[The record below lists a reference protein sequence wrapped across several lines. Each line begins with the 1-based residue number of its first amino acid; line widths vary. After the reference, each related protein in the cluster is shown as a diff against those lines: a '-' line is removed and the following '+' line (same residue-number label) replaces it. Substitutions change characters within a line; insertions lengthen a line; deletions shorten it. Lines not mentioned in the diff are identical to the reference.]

1 MSEEAHEPFL
11 ISREAPKKLFELDSS
26 HRKTVIIKDLDVSQK
41 ARIYNLTCDEL
52 IIENCTFNL
61 YFRLEQ
67 CKIHSLEIINTTFE
81 NVLSFGRG
89 SQIEQIHLNTVKVS
103 MSLNSYCRF
112 TRFNCYGLHTKELK
126 LLNREGGDGQNLE
139 EISIYLQDNNIENT
153 NISVFQRDIEVELKN
168 NVLKTFFI
176 KETKQLSFII
186 SNNNA
191 LDKVT
196 LVDVNNVQFNGLY
209 ESPIGKLELNGCGIS
224 QFTNYLERGDE
235 DYFEDNRIG
244 EIHLNSCTA
253 LKKINLDI
261 PRPLKLYIEECKF
274 DQPFLISSIYK
285 DIHITPTY
293 VSIGDK
299 NSGDILIEHFNIYL
313 SFWGTNFSNITIKR
327 SGINALEF
335 ETFVNHGKI
344 NFIDSKTALPNF
356 VKANSDTNYLTAKD
370 SILDNINFH
379 FFDLNT
385 FRHIQFINTNIL
397 GMKLFH
403 YPIKLANYSE
413 NLNLLPCLVD
423 ERDFNIN
430 AKFAYNQFRLLAERN
445 GDTDKSVE
453 YRALE
458 LNYLRRTKSNE
469 ADRMLLLLNEISNWH
484 GRNWLLGVFFTLI
497 AGMISFV
504 AYQAS
509 LHMFAFC
516 DLNWLGDYIRYI
528 ATYPKL
534 QLDGYTEN
542 ANFLTDI
549 ARLFGII
556 FMGYGIFQ
564 TISAF
569 RKYSRK

>member
-1 MSEEAHEPFL
+1 MPEETHEPF
-11 ISREAPKKLFELDSS
+11 IVSSEAPSRLSELHSS
-26 HRKTVIIKDLDVSQK
+26 HRKTVIIKNLDFGQK
-41 ARIYNLTCDEL
+41 ARLYNLTCDVL
-52 IIENCTFNL
+52 IIKNCTFNL
-61 YFRLEQ
+61 YFRLEN
-67 CKIHSLEIINTTFE
+67 CKILSIEIRNTTFE
-81 NVLSFGRG
+81 NVLSFGRE
-89 SQIEQIHLNTVKVS
+89 SQIGQIYLNTVKVFN
-103 MSLNSYCRF
+103 SLNSYCRF
-112 TRFNCYGLHTKELK
+112 THFNCYELHAKELN
-126 LLNREGGDGQNLE
+126 LINREGEYAKNLE
-139 EISIYLQDNNIENT
+139 EIYIYLQDNNIKST
-153 NISVFQRDIEVELKN
+153 NISVFERDIEVELKN
-168 NVLKTFFI
+168 NIFKNFLV

-186 SNNNA
+186 RDNNVLNN
-191 LDKVT
+191 VT
-196 LVDVNNVQFNGLY
+196 LNDINNLQFNGLY

-299 NSGDILIEHFNIYL
+299 NSGDILIEHFNIHL

-469 ADRMLLLLNEISNWH
+469 ADRMLLLLNEVSNWH
-484 GRNWLLGVFFTLI
+484 GRNWLLGVAFTLI
-497 AGMISFV
+497 ASMISFV

-509 LHMFAFC
+509 LHIFDFF
-516 DLNWLGDYIRYI
+516 DSNWPREYVRYI

-534 QLDGYTEN
+534 QLDGYSEN

>member
-1 MSEEAHEPFL
+1 MSEEVNEPFL
-11 ISREAPKKLFELDSS
+11 VSSEAPKKFFELDSS
-26 HRKTVIIKDLDVSQK
+26 HRKTVIIKDLDFGQK
-41 ARIYNLTCDEL
+41 ARIYNLTCDVL

-61 YFRLEQ
+61 YFRLEH
-67 CKIHSLEIINTTFE
+67 CKILSLDIRNTKFE

-89 SQIEQIHLNTVKVS
+89 SQIEQIYLNTVKVS

-112 TRFNCYGLHTKELK
+112 TRFNCYRLHTKALK
-126 LLNREGGDGQNLE
+126 LFNREGGSGKNLE
-139 EISIYLQDNNIENT
+139 EIYIYLQDSNIKNT
-153 NISVFQRDIEVELKN
+153 NISIVERDIEVEVKN
-168 NVLKTFFI
+168 NVLKNFLI
-176 KETKQLSFII
+176 NETRQLAFII
-186 SNNNA
+186 RDNNE

-196 LVDVNNVQFNGLY
+196 FNEINTVQFNGLY
-209 ESPIGKLELNGCGIS
+209 ESPIGKLELTGCGIS
-224 QFTNYLERGDE
+224 QLTNYLERGDE
-235 DYFEDNRIG
+235 DYFEDNKIG
-244 EIHLNSCTA
+244 EVHLNSCTTI
-253 LKKINLDI
+253 KKISLEI
-261 PRPLKLYIEECKF
+261 PRPLALYVEECKF
-274 DQPFLISSIYK
+274 DQPLLISSVYK
-285 DIHITPTY
+285 DIHITPTTF
-293 VSIGDK
+293 VIGEK
-299 NSGDILIEHFNIYL
+299 NSGDILIEIINVNL
-313 SFWGTNFSNITIKR
+313 SFLGTNFSNITVKG

-344 NFIDSKTALPNF
+344 NFIDSKTASLNF
-356 VKANSDTNYLTAKD
+356 IKANRDTNYLTAKD

-379 FFDLNT
+379 FFDLKT

-403 YPIKLANYSE
+403 YPARLVNYSE
-413 NLNLLPCLVD
+413 NLNILPSLED

-453 YRALE
+453 YRSLE

-469 ADRMLLLLNEISNWH
+469 ADRMLLLLNEVSNWH

-509 LHMFAFC
+509 LNIFAFC
-516 DLNWLGDYIRYI
+516 DLNWPAEYIRYI

-534 QLDGYTEN
+534 QLVGYAEN
-542 ANFLTDI
+542 SNFLTDI

>member
-1 MSEEAHEPFL
+1 MPEETHDPF
-11 ISREAPKKLFELDSS
+11 IVSIEAPSKLSELHNS
-26 HRKTVIIKDLDVSQK
+26 HRKIVIIKDLDFSQK

-67 CKIHSLEIINTTFE
+67 CKILSLEIRNTTFE

-126 LLNREGGDGQNLE
+126 LLNREGVSEKNLE
-139 EISIYLQDNNIENT
+139 EIYIYLQDSNIKST
-153 NISVFQRDIEVELKN
+153 NISIVEREIEVEVIN
-168 NVLKTFFI
+168 NKLKTFLI
-176 KETKQLSFII
+176 NDTKQLSFII
-186 SNNNA
+186 RDNNEF
-191 LDKVT
+191 DKVT
-196 LVDVNNVQFNGLY
+196 FNDINNVQFNGLY
-209 ESPIGKLELNGCGIS
+209 ESSIGKLELNGCGLS

-244 EIHLNSCTA
+244 EIHLNSCTTI
-253 LKKINLDI
+253 KKIGLDI
-261 PRPLKLYIEECKF
+261 PRPLELYVEECKF

-299 NSGDILIEHFNIYL
+299 NSGDILIEHFNVNL
-313 SFWGTNFSNITIKR
+313 SFLGTNFSNITIKR

-356 VKANSDTNYLTAKD
+356 IKANRDTNYLTAKD

-403 YPIKLANYSE
+403 YPIRLANYSE
-413 NLNLLPCLVD
+413 NLNILPCLD
-423 ERDFNIN
+423 EERDFNIN

-469 ADRMLLLLNEISNWH
+469 ADRILLLLNEVSNWH

-497 AGMISFV
+497 AGLISFV
-504 AYQAS
+504 LYQAS
-509 LHMFAFC
+509 LNMFAFC
-516 DLNWLGDYIRYI
+516 DLNWPADYIRYI

-534 QLDGYTEN
+534 QLDGYAEN

-549 ARLFGII
+549 ARLIGII

-569 RKYSRK
+569 RKYSKK

>member
-1 MSEEAHEPFL
+1 MPEETHEPF
-11 ISREAPKKLFELDSS
+11 IVSSESPRKLFELDSS
-26 HRKTVIIKDLDVSQK
+26 HRKTVIIKDLDFGQK
-41 ARIYNLTCDEL
+41 ARIYNLTCDVL

-61 YFRLEQ
+61 YFRLDH
-67 CKIHSLEIINTTFE
+67 CNILSLDIRNTKFE

-89 SQIEQIHLNTVKVS
+89 SQIEQIYLNTVYVS
-103 MSLNSYCRF
+103 ISLNSYCRF

-126 LLNREGGDGQNLE
+126 IFNREGESGKNLE
-139 EISIYLQDNNIENT
+139 EIYIYLQDNNIKST
-153 NISVFQRDIEVELKN
+153 NISVFQRDIEVELRN

-176 KETKQLSFII
+176 KEIKHLSFII
-186 SNNNA
+186 SNNNV

-196 LVDVNNVQFNGLY
+196 LDDINNVQFNGLY
-209 ESPIGKLELNGCGIS
+209 ESPIGKLKLNGCGIS

-235 DYFEDNRIG
+235 DHFEDNRIG
-244 EIHLNSCTA
+244 EIHLNRCTA
-253 LKKINLDI
+253 LKKINLQI
-261 PRPLKLYIEECKF
+261 PRPLKLYVEECKF

-299 NSGDILIEHFNIYL
+299 NSGDILIEHFNINL

-356 VKANSDTNYLTAKD
+356 VKANSNTNYLTAKD

-413 NLNLLPCLVD
+413 NLNLLPCLGD
-423 ERDFNIN
+423 ELDFNIN

-469 ADRMLLLLNEISNWH
+469 ADRILLLLNEISNWH
-484 GRNWLLGVFFTLI
+484 GRYWLLGVFFTLI
-497 AGMISFV
+497 TGMMSFV
-504 AYQAS
+504 GYQAS
-509 LHMFAFC
+509 LHIFAFC
-516 DLNWLGDYIRYI
+516 DLNWPADYIRYI

-534 QLDGYTEN
+534 QLDGYAEN

-569 RKYSRK
+569 RKYSKK